1 MKDIDNAVKSLR
13 RKAYRK
19 ESRVVIYE
27 YKMTKED
34 IKKVLI
40 RNKRILKK
48 YKVNKIGIF
57 GSFATGKTKKKSDVD
72 LLVEFE
78 DMIDL
83 FDFVHLN
90 DEIQQILKNRVD
102 LVTPDTIKPDI
113 KPKILKEVEWIEGL

>member
-1 MKDIDNAVKSLR
+1 
-13 RKAYRK
+13 
-19 ESRVVIYE
+19 
-27 YKMTKED
+27 MTKED

-40 RNKRILKK
+40 KNKRILKK

-57 GSFATGKTKKKSDVD
+57 GSFATGKMKKKSDVD

-102 LVTPDTIKPDI
+102 LVTPDTIKP
-113 KPKILKEVEWIEGL
+113 

>member
-1 MKDIDNAVKSLR
+1 
-13 RKAYRK
+13 
-19 ESRVVIYE
+19 
-27 YKMTKED
+27 MTKED

-102 LVTPDTIKPDI
+102 LVTPDTIKPYI
-113 KPKILKEVEWIEGL
+113 KLKILKEVEWIVGL

>member
-1 MKDIDNAVKSLR
+1 
-13 RKAYRK
+13 
-19 ESRVVIYE
+19 
-27 YKMTKED
+27 MTKED

-40 RNKRILKK
+40 KNKRILKK

-57 GSFATGKTKKKSDVD
+57 GSFATGKMKKKSDVD

-102 LVTPDTIKPDI
+102 LVTPDTIKPYI
-113 KPKILKEVEWIEGL
+113 KGKILKEVEWVEGL

>member
-1 MKDIDNAVKSLR
+1 
-13 RKAYRK
+13 
-19 ESRVVIYE
+19 
-27 YKMTKED
+27 MTKED
-34 IKKVLI
+34 IKKTLI

-102 LVTPDTIKPDI
+102 LVTPDTIKPYI
-113 KPKILKEVEWIEGL
+113 KSKILKEVEWVEGL